1 MSETIKC
8 LDCTADID
16 TDSCYCDQCGKEIF
30 LCETC
35 AQPGNQKFCE
45 FDGGVLAPAKQRLRP
60 VGTLH
65 PAGTTVNSPS
75 FDISTGTDTPPPLP
89 AMPVLNSPPPPAPL
103 RDLNTPSPIA
113 VEPVVPGLKLTN
125 NNLNITLDIQPG
137 DVLGRNTGAYAEQLK
152 NFSAISGKHLVF
164 KFEPAT
170 GWAFQDVGS
179 TNGTKYAKSNIS
191 WNQVGKCT
199 PGEWIRMEDEAF
211 LLMANIEFALKIEQ
225 PFKPGTSASNTT
237 QRI

>member
-16 TDSCYCDQCGKEIF
+16 ADSCYCDQCGKEIF

-65 PAGTTVNSPS
+65 PAGSTVNSPS
-75 FDISTGTDTPPPLP
+75 FNIATGTDTPPPLP
-89 AMPVLNSPPPPAPL
+89 AMPVLNSPPPLPTL
-103 RDLNTPSPIA
+103 GNLNTPP
-113 VEPVVPGLKLTN
+113 PVLVKPALKLIN
-125 NNLNITLDIQPG
+125 HNLNITLNIQPG
-137 DVLGRNTGAYAEQLK
+137 DMLGRNTGAYADQLR

-164 KFEPAT
+164 KYEPGT

-211 LLMANIEFALKIEQ
+211 LLVANIEFALKIDQ
-225 PFKPGTSASNTT
+225 PFKPGNTSAPNTT